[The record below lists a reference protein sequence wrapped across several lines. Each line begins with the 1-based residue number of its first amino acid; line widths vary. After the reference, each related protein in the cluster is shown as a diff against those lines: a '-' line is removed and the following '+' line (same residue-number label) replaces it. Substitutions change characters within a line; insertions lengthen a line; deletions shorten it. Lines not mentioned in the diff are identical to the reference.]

1 MNALRRYEILLPL
14 RFNDGTPVPETVLA
28 ETFAELREEF
38 GAASWETQVLR
49 GSWAEGGVV
58 YQDNLTRFFVDVS
71 DEPSHREFF
80 RGFKERLKVRFAQLD
95 VWITSH
101 PIDVI

>member
-1 MNALRRYEILLPL
+1 MSLLRRYEVLVPL
-14 RFNDGTPVPETVLA
+14 VFNDGAAVPEALVS
-28 ETFAELREEF
+28 ESFAELRAKF

-49 GSWAEGGVV
+49 GAWENEGAI
-58 YQDNLTRFFVDVS
+58 YQDNFTRFFVDVP
-71 DEPSHREFF
+71 DLPEHREFF
-80 RGFKERLKVRFAQLD
+80 KEFKERLKRRFSQLD

>member
-1 MNALRRYEILLPL
+1 MSALRRYEILLPL
-14 RFNDGTPVPETVLA
+14 LFNDGTPVPEELLA
-28 ETFAELREEF
+28 ETFIELRRKF

-49 GSWAEGGVV
+49 GTWEASGTV
-58 YQDNLTRFFVDVS
+58 YQDNLTRFFVDVA
-71 DEPSHREFF
+71 DAPEHREFF
-80 RGFKERLKVRFAQLD
+80 RSFKERLKARFNQLD